1 MKKNILGFGILTV
14 LVLLLVMNILKTE
27 KASEIVLP
35 STTHTANEIEAAET
49 EVSSESKYAQD
60 FTLTTLQGEQV
71 SLSDY
76 KGKIVI
82 LNFWTSWCGPCKEEM
97 PHMQSFSEKH
107 PDIQMLAV
115 NLTSMD
121 LGLDAVKQF
130 VEDYELTFPILLDE
144 ADIVGKAYNILTIPT
159 SYIIDP
165 EGRVFKEVIG
175 PMDETMM
182 EELISA
188 LKSYD

>member
-1 MKKNILGFGILTV
+1 MKKNILGFSILTV
-14 LVLLLVMNILKTE
+14 LVLLFVMNIFKAE
-27 KASEIVLP
+27 KASE
-35 STTHTANEIEAAET
+35 TALSSSPHVVNEIEAEKIEA
-49 EVSSESKYAQD
+49 SSERKVAQD
-60 FTLTTLQGEQV
+60 FSLTTLQGEQV

-107 PDIQMLAV
+107 PDVAMLAV

-130 VEDYELTFPILLDE
+130 VEEFGLTFPILLDE
-144 ADIVGKAYNILTIPT
+144 EDVVGKQYNILTIPT
-159 SYIIDP
+159 SYMIDP
-165 EGRVFKEVIG
+165 EGRIFKEVIG
-175 PMDETMM
+175 PMDERMM
-182 EELISA
+182 EDLISE
-188 LKSYD
+188 LKS

>member
-1 MKKNILGFGILTV
+1 MKKNIVGFGILTV
-14 LVLLLVMNILKTE
+14 LILLFIMNILKDD
-27 KASEIVLP
+27 KVSETALTSSAHI
-35 STTHTANEIEAAET
+35 ANEIEAEEI
-49 EVSSESKYAQD
+49 EVNGELKIAQD

-82 LNFWTSWCGPCKEEM
+82 LNFWVTWCEPCKEEM
-97 PHMQSFSEKH
+97 PYLQSFSEEH
-107 PDIQMLAV
+107 PDVAVLAV

-121 LGLDAVKQF
+121 LGIDIVKQF
-130 VEDYELTFPILLDE
+130 VDVFGLTFPILLDE
-144 ADIVGKAYNILTIPT
+144 ADVVGKKYNIITIPT

-165 EGRVFKEVIG
+165 KGRIFREVIG
-175 PMDETMM
+175 PLDERMM
-182 EELISA
+182 EDLISD

>member
-97 PHMQSFSEKH
+97 PHMQSFYEKH
-107 PDIQMLAV
+107 TDVAMLAV
-115 NLTSMD
+115 NLTTMD
-121 LGLDAVKQF
+121 LGIDAVKQF
-130 VEDYELTFPILLDE
+130 VNEFGLSFPILLDE
-144 ADIVGKAYNILTIPT
+144 ADVVGTQYNILTIPT
-159 SYIIDP
+159 SYIIDT
-165 EGRVFKEVIG
+165 EGRIFKEVIG
-175 PMDETMM
+175 PMDEVMM
-182 EELISA
+182 EELVTE
-188 LKSYD
+188 LKS

>member
-130 VEDYELTFPILLDE
+130 VEEYRLTFPILLDE
-144 ADIVGKAYNILTIPT
+144 ADAVGKAYNILTIPT
-159 SYIIDP
+159 SYIIDR

-182 EELISA
+182 EELISD

>member
-1 MKKNILGFGILTV
+1 MHKILL
-14 LVLLLVMNILKTE
+14 
-27 KASEIVLP
+27 
-35 STTHTANEIEAAET
+35 
-49 EVSSESKYAQD
+49 Y
-60 FTLTTLQGEQV
+60 TLQGEQV

-107 PDIQMLAV
+107 PDIAMLAV

-130 VEDYELTFPILLDE
+130 VEEYRLTFPILLDE
-144 ADIVGKAYNILTIPT
+144 ADVVGKAYNILTIPT

-182 EELISA
+182 EDLIST

>member
-144 ADIVGKAYNILTIPT
+144 ADAVGKAYNILTIPT
-159 SYIIDP
+159 SYMIDP

-182 EELISA
+182 EALISA

>member
-35 STTHTANEIEAAET
+35 STTHTANEIEAAEI

-107 PDIQMLAV
+107 PDVAMLAV

-130 VEDYELTFPILLDE
+130 VEEYRLTFPILLDE
-144 ADIVGKAYNILTIPT
+144 ADVVGKAYNILTIPT
-159 SYIIDP
+159 SYIIDR

-182 EELISA
+182 EDLIST

>member
-1 MKKNILGFGILTV
+1 MKKNILGFGILTL
-14 LVLLLVMNILKTE
+14 LVLLLIMNIFKAEKTS
-27 KASEIVLP
+27 KTALLSSP
-35 STTHTANEIEAAET
+35 HTANDIEVAKIEA
-49 EVSSESKYAQD
+49 SSESKYAQD

-97 PHMQSFSEKH
+97 PHMQSFSDKH
-107 PDIQMLAV
+107 DDIEILAV

-130 VEDYELTFPILLDE
+130 VDEFGLTFPILLDE
-144 ADIVGKAYNILTIPT
+144 EDVVGKQYSIITIPT

-165 EGRVFKEVIG
+165 KGRIFKEVIG
-175 PMDETMM
+175 PMDERML
-182 EELISA
+182 EELVRE
-188 LKSYD
+188 LKS

>member
-107 PDIQMLAV
+107 PDVAMLAV

-130 VEDYELTFPILLDE
+130 VEDYRLTFPILLDE
-144 ADIVGKAYNILTIPT
+144 ADAVGKAYNILTIPT
-159 SYIIDP
+159 SYIIDR

>member
-14 LVLLLVMNILKTE
+14 LVLLLVMNIFKAE
-27 KASEIVLP
+27 KASETAVSSSP
-35 STTHTANEIEAAET
+35 HTANEIEEEEI

-71 SLSDY
+71 NLSDY

-130 VEDYELTFPILLDE
+130 VEEYRLTFPILLDE
-144 ADIVGKAYNILTIPT
+144 ADVVGKQYNILTIPT
-159 SYIIDP
+159 SYMIDL
-165 EGRVFKEVIG
+165 EGRIFQEVIG
-175 PMDETMM
+175 PMDERMM
-182 EELISA
+182 EDLVSA
-188 LKSYD
+188 LKS

>member
-1 MKKNILGFGILTV
+1 MKKNILGFGILTL
-14 LVLLLVMNILKTE
+14 LVLLLVMNIFKAE

-35 STTHTANEIEAAET
+35 STTHTANEIEAAEI

-107 PDIQMLAV
+107 SDVAMLAV

-130 VEDYELTFPILLDE
+130 VEEYRLTFPILLDE
-144 ADIVGKAYNILTIPT
+144 ADVVGKAYNILTIPT
-159 SYIIDP
+159 SYMIDP

-182 EELISA
+182 EDLIST

>member
-1 MKKNILGFGILTV
+1 MKKNILGSGILTV

-159 SYIIDP
+159 SYIIAP
-165 EGRVFKEVIG
+165 EGRVFREVIG

>member
-14 LVLLLVMNILKTE
+14 LILLFVMNMLKDD
-27 KASEIVLP
+27 KVSETALT
-35 STTHTANEIEAAET
+35 SSAHTVNEI
-49 EVSSESKYAQD
+49 EVSSERKVAQD

-82 LNFWTSWCGPCKEEM
+82 LNFWVTWCEPCKEEM
-97 PHMQSFSEKH
+97 PDLQSFSEEH
-107 PDIQMLAV
+107 PDVAVLAV

-121 LGLDAVKQF
+121 LGIDIVKQF
-130 VEDYELTFPILLDE
+130 VDVFGLTFPILLDE
-144 ADIVGKAYNILTIPT
+144 ADIVGQQYNILTIPT
-159 SYIIDP
+159 SYIIDT
-165 EGRVFKEVIG
+165 EGKIFREVIG
-175 PMDETMM
+175 PMDERMM
-182 EELISA
+182 EDLISD

>member
-14 LVLLLVMNILKTE
+14 LILLFVMNMLKDD
-27 KASEIVLP
+27 KVSETALT
-35 STTHTANEIEAAET
+35 SSAYTANEIE
-49 EVSSESKYAQD
+49 VSSERKVAQD

-107 PDIQMLAV
+107 PDVAMLAV

-121 LGLDAVKQF
+121 LGIDAVKQF
-130 VEDYELTFPILLDE
+130 VDEFGLTFPILLDE
-144 ADIVGKAYNILTIPT
+144 ADVVGKQYNILTIPT

-165 EGRVFKEVIG
+165 EGRIFKEVIG
-175 PMDETMM
+175 PMDEPMM
-182 EELISA
+182 EELVRELTS
-188 LKSYD
+188 

>member
-130 VEDYELTFPILLDE
+130 VEEYRLTFPILLDE

-159 SYIIDP
+159 SYIIAP
-165 EGRVFKEVIG
+165 EGRVFREVIG